1 LKEYMLSVHHVEG
14 EPPPSSEATQKIDKD
29 VDVLNNEMRS
39 SGTWMKAPSSES
51 FARRTT
57 P

>member
-1 LKEYMLSVHHVEG
+1 MLSVHHVEG